1 MKPRIPML
9 ILLLASVTVAC
20 TRAPTQAEQEKR
32 DAVELDDLIVAAGET
47 LELPARTYRFRNI
60 WIERGAT
67 LSLLEGSNRWLLLW
81 ADGDIKIEGQIIG
94 RAFRG
99 QGQTVTDR
107 TPDNRRISHSYENTS
122 VGGNGGL
129 GGAAQYHGQSRA
141 GGRGATGT
149 TLWGGGGGSG
159 GGLYMFGAAS
169 RLTEPGR
176 DAVDWQAAPASPYG
190 TESNGHGARTVGRNN
205 GAPILLRAGGIMRLA
220 GGSVDLRGRDG
231 EPGQRAA
238 GTCPGGFPGGNR
250 GGTGGGGGGPGGDG
264 GQLIL
269 IAANFEGLDRFT
281 PRVDGGAG
289 GPGGGTA
296 CTFGGATAGTPGQKG
311 AAGFVDRF
319 TLDEWAAQPLAD

>member
-1 MKPRIPML
+1 MKRPARLLLVILIAAMTGCTQSPPRIAQ
-9 ILLLASVTVAC
+9 AS
-20 TRAPTQAEQEKR
+20 RNN
-32 DAVELDDLIVAAGET
+32 VELEDLVVAAGET
-47 LELPARTYRFRNI
+47 RPLPARTYRFRNI
-60 WIERGAT
+60 RIERGAT

-81 ADGDIKIEGQIIG
+81 ADGDIIIEGQIVG
-94 RAFRG
+94 RGFRAH
-99 QGQTVTDR
+99 GQTTTDR
-107 TPDNRRISHSYENTS
+107 TPDNRQVSHSYENSS

-190 TESNGHGARTVGRNN
+190 TESNGHGARTVGRSN
-205 GAPILLRAGGIMRLA
+205 GAPVLLRAGGTMRLT

-231 EPGQRAA
+231 EPGERAK

-264 GQLIL
+264 GQLVL
-269 IAANFEGLDRFT
+269 IAADFEGLSEFT
-281 PRVDGGAG
+281 ARVDGGAG

-296 CTFGGATAGTPGQKG
+296 CTYGGATAGTPGEKG
-311 AAGFVDRF
+311 AAGFVDRY
-319 TLDEWAAQPLAD
+319 TLEEWNAQPVLD